1 MMVQIATDKQSA
13 QSEAQADFA
22 RSLRRNF
29 FRKLIRKTG
38 PLTSFDHVYADLD
51 NKSRVDRGQRTI
63 PIAQISG
70 SLGREN
76 DFDRDFNPGNKR
88 TRSRWISIWYAHQQ
102 GISLPPVSLHKVGD
116 RFFVEDGH
124 HRISVAKTMGQKYID
139 AHVIEY
145 TAQRVVN

>member
-1 MMVQIATDKQSA
+1 MTGFTSTDRQSIQI
-13 QSEAQADFA
+13 EAQADFA

-29 FRKLIRKTG
+29 FRKLIRKLG
-38 PLTSFDHVYADLD
+38 SLESFDYVYTKLKD
-51 NKSRVDRGQRTI
+51 KSRVDRGQMTI
-63 PIAQISG
+63 PIAQITG

-76 DFDRDFNPGNKR
+76 DFDEDFNPRNKR

-124 HRISVAKTMGQKYID
+124 HRISVAKTMGQKFID